1 MRKTAPFGATPRSE
15 RRRPARFPRSL
26 SMVLAL
32 AVAAIPATASAWW
45 QKDWS
50 FRKEITIDAS
60 SKGGDVTQPAGR
72 VPVLLR
78 LHTGNFTFK
87 DASDRGDD
95 LRFVAEDDKT
105 PLAFH
110 IESYDP
116 AVGVAMV
123 WVDEPAFPVG
133 AAKKIWMY
141 YGNKKAPAGG
151 DSAATFDPNY
161 ALVYH
166 FGGAD
171 GAPPT
176 DSTANH
182 ITATSA
188 APAADEASIIGKG
201 AKFTGATGVAIPAAP
216 SLAAAAG
223 APFTFS
229 AWVKSPSPQARA
241 ALYVRRDGGSATIVG
256 LDNGVPFVEIGG
268 GSGAPRL
275 TAIQALAPGQW
286 ADITF
291 TADGK
296 VLTLY
301 VNGRQVATA
310 PGALPPSAGA
320 ATLGADGA
328 IPSNLTPF
336 VGSMD
341 EVRISKIARPTA
353 AIQVD
358 ASTQGAESKLI
369 AYGEDQKQ
377 AGIGFGTLGLIV
389 THVDAP
395 AWFIISLL
403 GVLAVGSWWVTYNKI
418 AYVNRVD
425 RDNASFLEFF
435 QENGGDPVTLD
446 KRIDPE
452 EFEGSSLYRVYHA
465 GAGEMA
471 RRDKRGQKIL
481 SAQGVEVVRSLMN
494 TQLVR
499 ENQRLSSALVVLT
512 IAISG
517 GPFLGLLGTVVGV
530 MITFADIAAAGDVNI
545 NAIAPGI
552 SAALLATIAGL
563 AVAIPALFAYNY
575 ILLRNKNVSANM
587 LVFVDE
593 FVTRI
598 SELHLDA
605 ERPIT
610 PTAFVAA

>member
-1 MRKTAPFGATPRSE
+1 MI
-15 RRRPARFPRSL
+15 L
-26 SMVLAL
+26 VLAI
-32 AVAAIPATASAWW
+32 VALPAAANAWW
-45 QKDWS
+45 QNDWPY
-50 FRKEITIDAS
+50 RKEITLDAS
-60 SKGGDVTQPAGR
+60 SRGGNILLPAGR
-72 VPVLLR
+72 VPVLIR
-78 LHTGNFTFK
+78 LHTGNFKFA

-110 IESYDP
+110 IESFDP
-116 AVGVAMV
+116 LLGVAAI
-123 WVDEPAFPVG
+123 WVDVPQFPVG
-133 AAKKIWMY
+133 TAKKIWMY
-141 YGNKKAPAGG
+141 YGDKKAPAAG
-151 DSAATFDPNY
+151 DSTATFDADY

-166 FGGAD
+166 FEGPAGS
-171 GAPPT
+171 PPL

-182 ITATSA
+182 VTALT
-188 APAADEASIIGKG
+188 APGGVDEASVIGKG
-201 AKFTGATGVAIPAAP
+201 AKFTGAGGVAIPAAP

-229 AWVKSPSPQARA
+229 AWVDSPAPQARA
-241 ALYVRRDGGSATIVG
+241 ALYVRRDGASATIIG
-256 LDNGVPFVEIGG
+256 LDNGVPFLEVRG

-275 TAIQALAPGQW
+275 TAGHPVVPGQW
-286 ADITF
+286 THIAV

-301 VNGRQVATA
+301 VDGRQAATA
-310 PGALPPSAGA
+310 PGALPASAGA
-320 ATLGADGA
+320 AELGADVA
-328 IPSNLTPF
+328 APSDLAPF
-336 VGSMD
+336 VGVMD
-341 EVRISKIARPTA
+341 EARISKTARSATL
-353 AIQVD
+353 IQVD
-358 ASTQGAESKLI
+358 ASTQGAESRLVV
-369 AYGEDQKQ
+369 YGEDQKQ

-395 AWFIISLL
+395 AWFVIGLL
-403 GVLAVGSWWVTYNKI
+403 GVLAVGSWWVMVVKI
-418 AYVNRVD
+418 GYVGRVEKS
-425 RDNASFLEFF
+425 NEAFLAFF
-435 QENGGDPVTLD
+435 HEHGGDPVTLD
-446 KRIDPE
+446 GKLSPRRFAD
-452 EFEGSSLYRVYHA
+452 SSLYRIYHA
-465 GAGEMA
+465 GAEEMSRRA
-471 RRDKRGQKIL
+471 RRGRATM
-481 SAQGVEVVRSLMN
+481 SAEGVEVVKSLMN
-494 TQLVR
+494 TRLVR
-499 ENQRLSSALVVLT
+499 ENQQLSSALVVLT

-598 SELHLDA
+598 SELHSDIARPERLDISGPSA
-605 ERPIT
+605 V
-610 PTAFVAA
+610 PTFKPL

>member
-1 MRKTAPFGATPRSE
+1 MA
-15 RRRPARFPRSL
+15 
-26 SMVLAL
+26 VLAL
-32 AVAAIPATASAWW
+32 AIVAAPATASAWW

-50 FRKEITIDAS
+50 FRKEITLDAS
-60 SKGGDVTQPAGR
+60 PKGGNITQPAGR
-72 VPVLLR
+72 VAVLLR

-87 DASDRGDD
+87 DAADRGDD
-95 LRFVAEDDKT
+95 IRFVADDDKT

-110 IESYDP
+110 IESYDA
-116 AVGVAMV
+116 AVGVATV
-123 WVDEPAFPVG
+123 WVDEPGFPVG

-151 DSAATFDPNY
+151 DPAGTFDPNY

-166 FGGAD
+166 FGGPD

-182 ITATSA
+182 VTATSA
-188 APAADEASIIGKG
+188 APAGDAASIIGRG
-201 AKFTGATGVAIPAAP
+201 AKFTGAAGIAIPAAP
-216 SLAAAAG
+216 SLAATAG

-229 AWVKSPSPQARA
+229 AWVKSPAPQARA
-241 ALYVRRDGGSATIVG
+241 AIYVRRDGGSAVIVG
-256 LDNGVPFVEIGG
+256 LDNGVPFVEVRG

-275 TAIQALAPGQW
+275 AATQAVAAGQW
-286 ADITF
+286 AHIAF

-296 VLTLY
+296 VFTLY
-301 VNGRQVATA
+301 VDGRQAATV
-310 PGALPPSAGA
+310 PGALPASAGA

-328 IPSNLTPF
+328 SPSDLAPF
-336 VGSMD
+336 VGSID
-341 EVRISKIARPTA
+341 EVRISKIARPAA

-395 AWFIISLL
+395 AWFIICLL
-403 GVLAVGSWWVTYNKI
+403 GILAAGSWWVMYTKI
-418 AYVNRVD
+418 SYVNRVD
-425 RDNASFLEFF
+425 RTNADFLEFF
-435 QENGGDPVTLD
+435 HENGGDPVALD

-465 GAGEMA
+465 GAVEMS
-471 RRDKRGQKIL
+471 RREKRGQRIM
-481 SAQGVEVVRSLMN
+481 SAQGVEVVRSLMDS
-494 TQLVR
+494 QLVR
-499 ENQRLSSALVVLT
+499 ENQQLSSLLVVLT

-593 FVTRI
+593 FATRI

-605 ERPIT
+605 ERPAS
-610 PTAFVAA
+610 PTAVVAA

>member
-1 MRKTAPFGATPRSE
+1 MRQTAPRGANSTLKGE
-15 RRRPARFPRSL
+15 RPIRLLRPL
-26 SMVLAL
+26 MILLAL
-32 AVAAIPATASAWW
+32 AAACVPASASAWW
-45 QKDWS
+45 QKDWT
-50 FRKEITIDAS
+50 FRQQITIDAS
-60 SKGGDVTQPAGR
+60 PKGGNIAQPAGR

-78 LHTGNFTFK
+78 LHTGNVTFK

-95 LRFVAEDDKT
+95 LRFVADDDKT
-105 PLAFH
+105 PLAFQ
-110 IESYDP
+110 IESYD
-116 AVGVAMV
+116 ASTGVAMV
-123 WVDEPAFPVG
+123 WVDEPEFPVG
-133 AAKKIWMY
+133 AAKKIWLY

-151 DSAATFDPNY
+151 DSAAAFDANY

-176 DSTANH
+176 DATANH
-182 ITATSA
+182 VTATTA
-188 APAADEASIIGKG
+188 APATDEASIIGKG
-201 AKFTGATGVAIPAAP
+201 AKFTGTAGVAVPAAP

-229 AWVKSPSPQARA
+229 AWVKSPAPQARA
-241 ALYVRRDGGSATIVG
+241 ALYVRRDGGSAVIIG
-256 LDNGVPFVEIGG
+256 LDNGVPFAEIAG

-275 TAIQALAPGQW
+275 SATQAVAAGQW
-286 ADITF
+286 ADIAF

-301 VNGRQVATA
+301 VDGQQVATA
-310 PGALPPSAGA
+310 PGTLPASAGA
-320 ATLGADGA
+320 AMLGADSVA
-328 IPSNLTPF
+328 SSNLARF

-341 EVRISKIARPTA
+341 EVRISKVARPAA

-369 AYGEDQKQ
+369 AYGEPQKP
-377 AGIGFGTLGLIV
+377 AGIGFGSLGLIV

-403 GVLAVGSWWVTYNKI
+403 AVLAVGSWWVTYDKI
-418 AYVNRVD
+418 TYVNRVD
-425 RDNASFLEFF
+425 RANAEFLEFF
-435 QENGGDPVTLD
+435 HENGGDPVTLD
-446 KRIDPE
+446 TRIDPDDYD
-452 EFEGSSLYRVYHA
+452 GSSLYRVYHA

-471 RRDKRGQKIL
+471 RRDKRGQKIM

-593 FVTRI
+593 FATRI

-605 ERPIT
+605 ERPVT
-610 PTAFVAA
+610 PPALVTV